1 MEPKE
6 PRTFRVT
13 TIHPDRREEVVS
25 DAEMAARAERKFF
38 HSVTQDQAH
47 AYALR
52 KCDDRQGRRRV
63 RREVVQA
70 ARIQRARVP
79 GEEMDQA

>member
-38 HSVTQDQAH
+38 HSVTQVKRTHTRSANVTI
-47 AYALR
+47 
-52 KCDDRQGRRRV
+52 GRV
-63 RREVVQA
+63 AEESVAKWFKQHGFNGPG
-70 ARIQRARVP
+70 VP